1 MIITELKPPVSV
13 LSDEE
18 ELDEEFS
25 PSLPKED
32 DAGPGKGPDGDSDDG
47 AGFGLDDDLIEAPGE
62 EEF

>member
-1 MIITELKPPVSV
+1 MNTTELRSQVSA
-13 LSDEE
+13 LSDED

-32 DAGPGKGPDGDSDDG
+32 DASPDKGLDGNSDDG
-47 AGFGLDDDLIEAPGE
+47 TGFGLDDDLIEAPGE